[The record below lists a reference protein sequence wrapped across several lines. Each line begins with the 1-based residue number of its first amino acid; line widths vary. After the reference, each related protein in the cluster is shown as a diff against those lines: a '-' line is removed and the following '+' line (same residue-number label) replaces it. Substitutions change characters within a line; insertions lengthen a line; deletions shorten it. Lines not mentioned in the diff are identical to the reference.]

1 MALGKYGAS
10 ACAFTPFGRTVDAN
24 SDLYLADAEPVLE
37 RKRPDMTGAIS
48 LEENATPTMP
58 TPKVTARST
67 RGHRLHPWLAAICF
81 AATSLMMSAPAFA
94 RGPEGIADVA
104 GKVIDAVVN
113 ISTSQTVEAKN
124 VPSGGDN
131 RSTMPKLPP
140 GSPFEEFFDDFFK
153 NHHGGPG
160 GGDLQ
165 PHKTTS
171 LGSGFIVDTSGI
183 VVTNNHV
190 IADADEITIIMN
202 DGSKFKAELVGVD
215 KKTDLAVLKF
225 TPTKPLTAVTFGDSD
240 KLRLGDWVI
249 AIGNPFSLGGTV
261 TAGIVSAK
269 NRDIATG
276 PYDNYIQTDA
286 AINRGNSGG
295 PLFNLDGEVIGV
307 NTLII
312 SPTGGSI
319 GIGFAV
325 PSKTVA
331 GVVAQ
336 LRQFGEI
343 RRGWLGV
350 RIQQVTDE
358 IADSLNIKP
367 ARGALIAGVDDK
379 GPAKPAGL
387 EPGDVVVK
395 FDGKDVKEPKDLSRI
410 VADTAVGKEVDVVVI
425 RKGEEQTKKV
435 TLGRLDDGDKPQ
447 PASVKT
453 DTPPDKPVTQK
464 ALGLDLATLS
474 KDLRTR
480 YKVKDS
486 VKGVVITSVDSTSDA
501 ADKRLTPGEVIVEVA
516 QEAVSNAADV
526 KKRIDQL
533 KKDGKKSVLLLVAN
547 ADGELRF
554 VALSVQ

>member
-1 MALGKYGAS
+1 
-10 ACAFTPFGRTVDAN
+10 
-24 SDLYLADAEPVLE
+24 
-37 RKRPDMTGAIS
+37 MTGAIPALS
-48 LEENATPTMP
+48 
-58 TPKVTARST
+58 
-67 RGHRLHPWLAAICF
+67 HRLRPLLAAICLG
-81 AATSLMMSAPAFA
+81 ATSVLMAPPPASA
-94 RGPEGIADVA
+94 RGPDGIADVA
-104 GKVIDAVVN
+104 EKVIDAVVN
-113 ISTSQTVEAKN
+113 ISTSQTVEAK
-124 VPSGGDN
+124 GGGGEG
-131 RSTMPKLPP
+131 RGAMPQLPP

-153 NHHGGPG
+153 NRRGGG
-160 GGDLQ
+160 GLGGNSKGGDKGGDLQ
-165 PHKTTS
+165 PRKTNS

-190 IADADEITIIMN
+190 IADADEINVIMN
-202 DGSKFKAELVGVD
+202 DGTKIKAELVGVD

-225 TPTKPLTAVTFGDSD
+225 KPVKPLVAVKFGDSD
-240 KLRLGDWVI
+240 KLRLGEWVI

-261 TAGIVSAK
+261 TAGIVSAR
-269 NRDIATG
+269 NRDINSG
-276 PYDNYIQTDA
+276 PYDSYIQTDA

-312 SPTGGSI
+312 SPSGGSI

-331 GVVAQ
+331 GVVDS
-336 LRQFGEI
+336 LRQFGEL

-358 IADSLNIKP
+358 IAESLNIKP
-367 ARGALIAGVDDK
+367 ARGALIAGVEDK
-379 GPAKPAGL
+379 GPAKPAGI

-395 FDGKDVKEPKDLSRI
+395 FDGKDIKEPKDLSRV
-410 VADTAVGKEVDVVVI
+410 VADTAVGKEVDVVII
-425 RKGEEQTKKV
+425 RKGAEETRKV
-435 TLGRLDDGDKPQ
+435 TLGRLEDNDKAVQ
-447 PASVKT
+447 AAAKTKEEPAE
-453 DTPPDKPVTQK
+453 KPVTQK

-480 YKVKDS
+480 YKIKDS
-486 VKGVVITSVDSTSDA
+486 VKGVIITSVDGSSDA
-501 ADKRLTPGEVIVEVA
+501 AEKRLSAGEVIVEVA

-526 KKRIDQL
+526 KKRVDQL

-547 ADGELRF
+547 GDGELRF

>member
-1 MALGKYGAS
+1 
-10 ACAFTPFGRTVDAN
+10 
-24 SDLYLADAEPVLE
+24 
-37 RKRPDMTGAIS
+37 MTGAIPALS
-48 LEENATPTMP
+48 
-58 TPKVTARST
+58 
-67 RGHRLHPWLAAICF
+67 HRVRPLLAAICLG
-81 AATSLMMSAPAFA
+81 ATSVLMAAPASA
-94 RGPEGIADVA
+94 RGPDGIADVA
-104 GKVIDAVVN
+104 EKVIDAVVN
-113 ISTSQTVEAKN
+113 ISTSQTVEAK
-124 VPSGGDN
+124 GGGGEG
-131 RSTMPKLPP
+131 RGAMPQLPP

-153 NHHGGPG
+153 NRRGGGGPG
-160 GGDLQ
+160 GNSKGGDKGGDLQ
-165 PHKTTS
+165 PRKTNS

-190 IADADEITIIMN
+190 IADADEINVIMN
-202 DGSKFKAELVGVD
+202 DGTKIKAELVGVD

-225 TPTKPLTAVTFGDSD
+225 KPVKPLVAVKFGDSD
-240 KLRLGDWVI
+240 KLRLGEWVI

-261 TAGIVSAK
+261 TAGIVSAR
-269 NRDIATG
+269 NRDINSG
-276 PYDNYIQTDA
+276 PYDSYIQTDA

-312 SPTGGSI
+312 SPSGGSI

-331 GVVAQ
+331 GVVDS
-336 LRQFGEI
+336 LRQFGEL

-358 IADSLNIKP
+358 IAESLNIKP
-367 ARGALIAGVDDK
+367 ARGALIAGVEDK
-379 GPAKPAGL
+379 GPAKPAGI

-395 FDGKDVKEPKDLSRI
+395 FDGKDIKEPKDLSRV
-410 VADTAVGKEVDVVVI
+410 VADTTVGKEVDVVII
-425 RKGEEQTKKV
+425 RKGAEETRKV
-435 TLGRLDDGDKPQ
+435 TLGRLEDNDKAVQ
-447 PASVKT
+447 AAAKTKEEPAE
-453 DTPPDKPVTQK
+453 KPVTQK

-480 YKVKDS
+480 YKIKDS
-486 VKGVVITSVDSTSDA
+486 VKGVIITSVDGSSDA
-501 ADKRLTPGEVIVEVA
+501 AEKRLSAGEVIVEVA

-526 KKRIDQL
+526 KKRVDQL

-547 ADGELRF
+547 GDGELRF